1 MTLPSGAADGSEVMA
16 AFIPA
21 SPLVALLGITL
32 GSLGNGEATLL
43 LPYRSELTTIGETV
57 HGGAIAALADTAVM
71 AACWSGAPPPE
82 NLRGSTVDLTIH
94 YLAPALASELSA
106 TARVLRRGRRIC
118 HAEVSVTDASG
129 ALVAHGVGTYQ
140 LG

>member
-1 MTLPSGAADGSEVMA
+1 MTIPDGTADGAEVMA

-21 SPLVALLGITL
+21 SPLVGLLGITV
-32 GSLGNGEATLL
+32 GSLGDGEATLL
-43 LPYRSELTTIGETV
+43 LPYRPELTTIGETV

-71 AACWSGAPPPE
+71 AACWSGATPPE

-94 YLAPALASELSA
+94 YLAPAIASDLSA
-106 TARVLRRGRRIC
+106 TARVLRRGRKTC
-118 HAEVSVTDASG
+118 HAEVSVIDANG
-129 ALVAHGVGTYQ
+129 TAVAHGIGTYQ

>member
-21 SPLVALLGITL
+21 SPLVRLLGITVGNL
-32 GSLGNGEATLL
+32 GDGEATLL
-43 LPYRSELTTIGETV
+43 LPYRPELTTIGETV

-71 AACWSGAPPPE
+71 AACWCGAPPPE

-94 YLAPALASELSA
+94 YLAPAIASDLTA
-106 TARVLRRGRRIC
+106 TARVLRRGRKTC
-118 HAEVSVTDASG
+118 HAEVSVTDANHT
-129 ALVAHGVGTYQ
+129 AVAHGIGTYQ

>member
-1 MTLPSGAADGSEVMA
+1 MTGSNDGAEVMA
-16 AFIPA
+16 GFIPA
-21 SPLVALLGITL
+21 SPLVGLLGITVGNL
-32 GSLGNGEATLL
+32 GDGEATLL
-43 LPYRSELTTIGETV
+43 LPYRRELTTIGDTV

-71 AACWSGAPPPE
+71 AACWCGAPPPD

-94 YLAPALASELSA
+94 YLAPAIASDLAA
-106 TARVLRRGRRIC
+106 TARVLRRGRKIC
-118 HAEVSVTDASG
+118 HAEVSVTDANG